1 VFQHA
6 LVDRHHP
13 LVNDVNTHFDVPHS
27 RWNDV
32 SRAQFDAADL
42 RVLAEADIGVHL
54 ATSPDGFRFVFFQGH
69 PEYDTISLLKEY
81 KREVRRFAAGDI
93 TQYPPF
99 PDNYFSD
106 RNRAILDEYRERLMA
121 ARQAGDPMP
130 DFPDTLLGRELD
142 NAWRD
147 TAHAVVGNWMGLVYQ
162 TTHRDRRRQYM
173 DGVDP
178 ADPLGVVSRLGQQPS
193 D

>member
-1 VFQHA
+1 
-6 LVDRHHP
+6 
-13 LVNDVNTHFDVPHS
+13 LVNDVNTRFDVPHS

-32 SRAQFDAADL
+32 SRAQFDNAGL
-42 RVLAEADIGVHL
+42 RVLAEADVGVHL
-54 ATSPDGFRFVFFQGH
+54 ATSADGFRFVFFQGH

-81 KREVRRFAAGDI
+81 KREVQRFAAGEI
-93 TQYPPF
+93 SQYPPF
-99 PDNYFSD
+99 PENYFSA
-106 RNRAILDEYRERLMA
+106 RNHAILTEYRQRLET
-121 ARQAGDPMP
+121 AGRNGLAMP
-130 DFPDTLLGRELD
+130 AFPDALLMRELD

-178 ADPLGVVSRLGQQPS
+178 DDPLGLVGIGGS
-193 D
+193 